1 MCASD
6 YIENCFLQASK
17 KAPLDFLYANKAFSK
32 EEVLEQFLLF
42 IKRKLKFSIVKW
54 ELDSILYFAI
64 VKNIEIIGEASY
76 MLSLDFKDAHPDT
89 NWKVI
94 VAMRHFLVHGY
105 YQVDPEE
112 VWNVIEQDLQP
123 LKEQVEK
130 YLAEM

>member
-1 MCASD
+1 MSNVRTSRRIVS
-6 YIENCFLQASK
+6 YI
-17 KAPLDFLYANKAFSK
+17 
-32 EEVLEQFLLF
+32 
-42 IKRKLKFSIVKW
+42 
-54 ELDSILYFAI
+54 
-64 VKNIEIIGEASY
+64 
-76 MLSLDFKDAHPDT
+76 DT

>member
-1 MCASD
+1 MREQVRD
-6 YIENCFLQASK
+6 RGRLEHILQAIDKVFEFTKDVKREDFK
-17 KAPLDFLYANKAFSK
+17 KG
-32 EEVLEQFLLF
+32 
-42 IKRKLKFSIVKW
+42 
-54 ELDSILYFAI
+54 SILYFAI

-112 VWNVIEQDLQP
+112 VWNVIEQDLLP

-130 YLAEM
+130 YLAEME

>member
-1 MCASD
+1 M
-6 YIENCFLQASK
+6 
-17 KAPLDFLYANKAFSK
+17 
-32 EEVLEQFLLF
+32 
-42 IKRKLKFSIVKW
+42 
-54 ELDSILYFAI
+54 YFAI

-76 MLSLDFKDAHPDT
+76 MLSLDFKDTHPDT

-130 YLAEM
+130 YLAEME

>member
-1 MCASD
+1 MKR
-6 YIENCFLQASK
+6 E
-17 KAPLDFLYANKAFSK
+17 DFQK
-32 EEVLEQFLLF
+32 
-42 IKRKLKFSIVKW
+42 
-54 ELDSILYFAI
+54 DSVLYFAI

-123 LKEQVEK
+123 LKEQIEK
-130 YLAEM
+130 YISEMQ

>member
-1 MCASD
+1 
-6 YIENCFLQASK
+6 
-17 KAPLDFLYANKAFSK
+17 
-32 EEVLEQFLLF
+32 
-42 IKRKLKFSIVKW
+42 
-54 ELDSILYFAI
+54 
-64 VKNIEIIGEASY
+64 

-123 LKEQVEK
+123 LKEQKNTYQRCSETFSQNVVTTYIFRSSSTLGTFNLQDALETPS
-130 YLAEM
+130 YSSLMLLMIFFISSLTLSG

>member
-1 MCASD
+1 MREQVRGKGRLEH
-6 YIENCFLQASK
+6 ILQAIGRVFEFSNGVK
-17 KAPLDFLYANKAFSK
+17 REDFQK
-32 EEVLEQFLLF
+32 
-42 IKRKLKFSIVKW
+42 
-54 ELDSILYFAI
+54 DSILYFAI

-94 VAMRHFLVHGY
+94 VAMRHFLVYGY

-123 LKEQVEK
+123 LKEQIEK
-130 YLAEM
+130 YISEMQ

>member
-1 MCASD
+1 MREQVRD
-6 YIENCFLQASK
+6 KGRLEHILQAIDKVFEFTEDVKREDFK
-17 KAPLDFLYANKAFSK
+17 K
-32 EEVLEQFLLF
+32 
-42 IKRKLKFSIVKW
+42 
-54 ELDSILYFAI
+54 DSILYFAI

-130 YLAEM
+130 YLAEMDKLFHWSYILYRLEFTNF

>member
-1 MCASD
+1 MREQVRD
-6 YIENCFLQASK
+6 KGRLEHILQAIGRVFEFSNGVK
-17 KAPLDFLYANKAFSK
+17 REDFQK
-32 EEVLEQFLLF
+32 
-42 IKRKLKFSIVKW
+42 
-54 ELDSILYFAI
+54 DSILYFAI

-76 MLSLDFKDAHPDT
+76 MLSLDFKDAHLDT

-123 LKEQVEK
+123 LKEQIEK
-130 YLAEM
+130 YISEMQ

>member
-1 MCASD
+1 MREQVRD
-6 YIENCFLQASK
+6 KGRLEHILQAIDKVFEFTQDVKREDFK
-17 KAPLDFLYANKAFSK
+17 K
-32 EEVLEQFLLF
+32 
-42 IKRKLKFSIVKW
+42 
-54 ELDSILYFAI
+54 DSILYFAI

-94 VAMRHFLVHGY
+94 VVMRHFLVHGY

-112 VWNVIEQDLQP
+112 VWNVIEQDIQP

-130 YLAEM
+130 YLTEM